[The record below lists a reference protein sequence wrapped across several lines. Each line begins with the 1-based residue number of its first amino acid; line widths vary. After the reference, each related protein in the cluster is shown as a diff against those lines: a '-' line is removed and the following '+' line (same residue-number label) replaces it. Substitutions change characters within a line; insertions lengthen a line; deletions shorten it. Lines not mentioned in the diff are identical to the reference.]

1 MVGGAF
7 EDDGADVKRMHKAL
21 LRGKGPSF
29 EPVEAKLGT
38 LLAEGRRLVAEQE
51 FVMRSRLSEDYLKT
65 VGDEARAKREG
76 RWRGGG
82 PGIGLTG

>member
-1 MVGGAF
+1 M
-7 EDDGADVKRMHKAL
+7 KRIHKAL

-29 EPVEAKLGT
+29 EPVEARLEA

-51 FVMRSRLSEDYLKT
+51 FVLRSRLSEDYLKT
-65 VGDEARAKREG
+65 LGGEAKAKREG

-82 PGIGLTG
+82 PGLGLKG